1 LAFPVTETMPRSGWR
16 RPLAVLPLS
25 LGLLALV
32 ACAGAGAGDRSRPGA
47 TSGGAAESGGPQ
59 RSTSPRVGEAL
70 SESNADQ
77 EALSAHL
84 RARGAVFYGAWWCPA
99 CFQQKSLFGRQA
111 GNNLPYVECTDE
123 PAGRER
129 CEAAGIRAFPT
140 WEMEGKPRLEGVQTL
155 EELKAWSDFR
165 GGSDTAAQP

>member
-1 LAFPVTETMPRSGWR
+1 MARSGWR
-16 RPLAVLPLS
+16 SPAALVPLS
-25 LGLLALV
+25 LGLITLV
-32 ACAGAGAGDRSRPGA
+32 ACSGAGAGDRSRTPGTA
-47 TSGGAAESGGPQ
+47 GGQAVSGGRQG
-59 RSTSPRVGEAL
+59 STSPRLGEAL

-111 GNNLPYVECTDE
+111 GNNLPYVECADE

-129 CEAAGIRAFPT
+129 CEAAQIRAFPT
-140 WEMEGKPRLEGVQTL
+140 WEMEGKPRLEGVQSL
-155 EELKAWSDFR
+155 EELKVWSDFKA
-165 GGSDTAAQP
+165 GAETAAQS